1 MLTRG
6 VFVIGMHRS
15 GTSLATHLASL
26 LGLSLG
32 QGPMVPPTEG
42 NPRGHWES
50 AVLRDVNEDLLA
62 RLGGNWAGPPPLADD
77 WEHDV
82 RLDGARADARAAFA
96 RVYGPGPRPWVWK
109 DPRNCITL
117 PFWEHELG
125 FEAVVLLV
133 HRNPL
138 AVADSLARR
147 DYLSRAVSLALWER
161 YVRDG
166 LRNSSGRPV
175 LSASSDEIVADPV
188 AWAGRVRLM
197 LSSHGFDLGPGAGA
211 AALAAAVD
219 ARLQRARYTAR
230 DLATD
235 ADVSDAQRTLFDVL
249 AKVSGQSDHFVVP
262 DLPPPTPGVDLL
274 LTEHARFYAERE
286 ALRDR
291 LITARA
297 YDQRILNV
305 RRLKIRTYRLYR
317 RVVPDRRRG

>member
-1 MLTRG
+1 LTRG
-6 VFVIGMHRS
+6 VFVLGMHRS
-15 GTSLATHLASL
+15 GTSLATRLASL

-62 RLGGNWAGPPPLADD
+62 RLGGNWAGPPPLDDD
-77 WEHDV
+77 WEHEP
-82 RLDGARADARAAFA
+82 RLDAARADARAAFE
-96 RVYGPGPRPWVWK
+96 RVYGPAPRPWVWK

-117 PFWEHELG
+117 PFWEDGLG
-125 FEAVVLLV
+125 VEAVVLLV

-147 DYLSRAVSLALWER
+147 DFLSKPVSLALWER

-166 LRNSSGRPV
+166 LRNSGGHPV
-175 LSASSDEIVADPV
+175 LTASSDEIVEDPV
-188 AWAGRVRLM
+188 GWAGRVRNM
-197 LSSHGFDLGPGAGA
+197 LSSHGFELGPGADA
-211 AALAAAVD
+211 PALAAAVD

-235 ADVSDAQRTLFDVL
+235 ADVSESQRALFDAL
-249 AKVSGQSDHFVVP
+249 AKVSGQSDQFVLP
-262 DLPPPTPGVDLL
+262 DLPPPTPGTDLL

-291 LITARA
+291 LVTARA

-317 RVVPDRRRG
+317 RFVPDRRRG

>member
-6 VFVIGMHRS
+6 VFVLGMHRS
-15 GTSLATHLASL
+15 GTSLATRLASL

-32 QGPMVPPTEG
+32 QGPLVPPTEG

-50 AVLRDVNEDLLA
+50 AELRDVNEDLLA
-62 RLGGNWAGPPPLADD
+62 RLGGNWAGPPPLDDD
-77 WEHDV
+77 WEHDA
-82 RLDGARADARAAFA
+82 RLDAARADARAAFA
-96 RVYGPGPRPWVWK
+96 RVYGPAPRLWVWK

-117 PFWEHELG
+117 PFWEHEMG
-125 FEAVVLLV
+125 VEAVVLLV

-147 DYLSRAVSLALWER
+147 DDLSKAVSLALWER

-166 LRNSSGRPV
+166 LRNGCGRPV
-175 LSASSDEIVADPV
+175 LSASSDEIVEDPV
-188 AWAGRVRLM
+188 AWAGRVRNM
-197 LSSHGFDLGPGAGA
+197 LVSHGFDLGPGAGA
-211 AALAAAVD
+211 PALAAAVD
-219 ARLQRARYTAR
+219 ARLQRAPYTAR
-230 DLATD
+230 DLAAD
-235 ADVSDAQRTLFDVL
+235 SDVSDAQRALFDAL
-249 AKVSGQSDHFVVP
+249 AKVSGQSDHFVMP
-262 DLPPPTPGVDLL
+262 DLPPPTPGIDLL

-286 ALRDR
+286 ALRDK

-317 RVVPDRRRG
+317 RVIPDRRRG